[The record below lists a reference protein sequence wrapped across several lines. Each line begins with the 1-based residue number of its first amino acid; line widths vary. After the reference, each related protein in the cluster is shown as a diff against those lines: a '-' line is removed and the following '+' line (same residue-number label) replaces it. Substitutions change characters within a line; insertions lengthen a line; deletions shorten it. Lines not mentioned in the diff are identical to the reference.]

1 MSKLK
6 MVLTCASRGRNPD
19 DPTGDRGKS
28 NGRFVQ
34 TLEIGGGQH
43 TNTITSV
50 AKDYY
55 LLEVYE

>member
-34 TLEIGGGQH
+34 TLEIGGG
-43 TNTITSV
+43 NTPIP
-50 AKDYY
+50 
-55 LLEVYE
+55 